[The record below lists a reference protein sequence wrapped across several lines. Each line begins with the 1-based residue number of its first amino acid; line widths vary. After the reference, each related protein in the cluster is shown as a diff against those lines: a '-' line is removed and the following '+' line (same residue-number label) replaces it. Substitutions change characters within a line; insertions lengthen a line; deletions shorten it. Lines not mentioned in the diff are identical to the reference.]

1 MPVPVWWVAEE
12 YLCRFP
18 AFGVFTKSQPNSRT
32 CIKRMVGCPPF
43 LAPRGSESWLVALAF
58 AHSSN
63 GNLTDISR
71 ALRIKARKIIH
82 NRAKMARGASRASH
96 TPKKTGG
103 VTRVEGG
110 ALETL
115 FPDETSVAAGV
126 LLEEFAA
133 SSAGGWAPHEHS
145 HGDFDRCAGEGIGQT
160 WKLVGCPPFSALGG
174 SESWLV
180 APYGSAQCATRVAT
194 W

>member
-145 HGDFDRCAGEGIGQT
+145 HGDFDRFAGGERPDLEVGWLPALFRTRGGL
-160 WKLVGCPPFSALGG
+160 KEVGCPAVSALC
-174 SESWLV
+174 ETLL
-180 APYGSAQCATRVAT
+180 AT